1 MQVGKSLLDP
11 PSHNYYSLQW
21 IGSKAKRCARRRH
34 LRTLA
39 LALLTLTP
47 LLAASAAAQDSGSN
61 DSKTDAPVALKSA
74 NATARHPAAGAR
86 QSLGSRFGLAFTTST
101 LGLGGDL
108 AVRIVQPVNL
118 RIGFST
124 FKYGQDG
131 SQDGV
136 SYHGMLKLQSMRALV
151 DLYPFGQGFHVSPGL
166 LFHNANHV
174 TASAAP
180 PTGTVLSAGDR
191 SFISDPQNPI
201 VGSAKSRVHSVA
213 PMLMVGFGSLL
224 PKKSHFAYSLDVG
237 VVYQGSPQ
245 SSFTLAGG
253 ACDPS
258 GQFCGNVANDAG
270 IQGQVQSARHD
281 LNSAVSFMRYYPL
294 FSVSVGY
301 HF

>member
-1 MQVGKSLLDP
+1 M
-11 PSHNYYSLQW
+11 
-21 IGSKAKRCARRRH
+21 
-34 LRTLA
+34 
-39 LALLTLTP
+39 TLTP
-47 LLAASAAAQDSGSN
+47 LLAASAAPQHDSS
-61 DSKTDAPVALKSA
+61 DDAKTNSPVVLKSA
-74 NATARHPAAGAR
+74 NATAEHPAPRAR
-86 QSLGSRFGLAFTTST
+86 QSSGSRFGLAFTTST
-101 LGLGGDL
+101 LGLGADV
-108 AVRIVQPVNL
+108 AFRIVQPVNL

-131 SQDGV
+131 IQDGV
-136 SYHGMLKLQSMRALV
+136 SYHGALKLQSMRALV

-180 PTGTVLSAGDR
+180 PTGTVLNAGDE

-253 ACDPS
+253 ACDPT
-258 GQFCGNVANDAG
+258 GQFCGNVADDAS
-270 IQGQVQSARHD
+270 IQGQAQSARHD
-281 LNSAVSFMRYYPL
+281 LNSAVWFMRFYPL

>member
-1 MQVGKSLLDP
+1 ML
-11 PSHNYYSLQW
+11 
-21 IGSKAKRCARRRH
+21 I
-34 LRTLA
+34 
-39 LALLTLTP
+39 P
-47 LLAASAAAQDSGSN
+47 LIAASAAPQDSGSD
-61 DSKTDAPVALKSA
+61 DSKTDSPVVLKSA
-74 NATARHPAAGAR
+74 KATAEHPVARGR
-86 QSLGSRFGLAFTTST
+86 QSSGSRFGLAFTTST
-101 LGLGGDL
+101 LGLGADV
-108 AVRIVQPVNL
+108 AFRIIQPVNL
-118 RIGFST
+118 RVGFST

-131 SQDGV
+131 VQDGV
-136 SYHGMLKLQSMRALV
+136 AYHGVLTLQSMRALA

-174 TASAAP
+174 AASAAP
-180 PTGTVLSAGDR
+180 PTGKVLSAGDE

-201 VGSAKSRVHSVA
+201 IGSAKSRVYSVA

-245 SSFTLAGG
+245 SSFNLAGG
-253 ACDPS
+253 ACDPT
-258 GQFCGNVANDAG
+258 GQFCSSIATDSN

-281 LNSAVSFMRYYPL
+281 LSKAVSFMRYYPL